1 MSQAVGEFVSECVS
15 ACVRAC
21 VNALLRALER
31 FVWVKKAKTKKY
43 FVAARL
49 LVGEHEY
56 LD

>member
-1 MSQAVGEFVSECVS
+1 
-15 ACVRAC
+15 